1 MSNIPKIGCIMP
13 QAEGDMMWNFS
24 YHIDSQSNTK
34 TIYKIFYKI
43 RWGTA
48 LKNGGVYPKMSP
60 KILQNGS

>member
-1 MSNIPKIGCIMP
+1 MP

-34 TIYKIFYKI
+34 TIYKIIYKI